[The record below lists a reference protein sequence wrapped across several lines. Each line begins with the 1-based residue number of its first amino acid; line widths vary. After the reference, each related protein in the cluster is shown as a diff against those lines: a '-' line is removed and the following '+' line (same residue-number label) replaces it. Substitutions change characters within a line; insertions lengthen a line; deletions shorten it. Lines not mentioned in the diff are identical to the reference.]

1 MNDDDFDFP
10 DYSTAYS
17 KEARVMRHQ
26 LPDDAGHAL
35 TWVVDQLAFDPN
47 SFPERTTAS
56 DNQENQFIYRH
67 PLPRL
72 ELTYRIDHERKLIY
86 FLHVAAPKLE
96 VAKPLFVSYAH
107 EDKQWLLDLRKWLKP
122 LERKDLIKIWDD
134 RDIESGD
141 KWYREIE
148 ASLNDAKVALLL
160 VSQNFVDS
168 EFIANEEL
176 PRLLEAAETRGVKIL
191 WIAVDVSI
199 VEDAYPE
206 LLELQAMNSDPE
218 LPLAQLDPKQLAL
231 EFKEIYKRI
240 KAAVEK

>member
-1 MNDDDFDFP
+1 MNEDDFEFP
-10 DYSTAYS
+10 EYAIAYS
-17 KEARVMRHQ
+17 KEARVMRYH
-26 LPDDAGHAL
+26 LPEAAGHAL
-35 TWVVDQLAFDPN
+35 TRIVDQLSFDPDA
-47 SFPERTTAS
+47 FPERTTSS
-56 DNQENQFIYRH
+56 DGHEEQYIYSH

-72 ELTYRIDHERKLIY
+72 ELTYRIDRDRKLIY
-86 FLHVAAPKLE
+86 VLHIAAPKLE

-107 EDKQWLLDLRKWLKP
+107 EDKKWLLDLRKWLKP
-122 LERKDLIKIWDD
+122 LERKDLIKVWDD
-134 RDIESGD
+134 RHIESGD
-141 KWYREIE
+141 KWQSEIE

-160 VSQNFVDS
+160 VSQHFVDS

-218 LPLAQLDPKQLAL
+218 MPLALLDQRQLAL

-240 KAAVEK
+240 KLAIEK

>member
-1 MNDDDFDFP
+1 MNEEDFDFP
-10 DYSTAYS
+10 EYATAYS
-17 KEARVMRHQ
+17 KEARVMRYQ
-26 LPDDAGHAL
+26 LPDAAGQAL
-35 TWVVDQLAFDPN
+35 TKVVDQLAFDPD

-56 DNQENQFIYRH
+56 DTHNDQFIYRH
-67 PLPRL
+67 PMPRL
-72 ELTYRIDHERKLIY
+72 ELTYRIDRERKLIY

-107 EDKQWLLDLRKWLKP
+107 EDKRWLLDLRKWLKP
-122 LERKDLIKIWDD
+122 LERKDLIKVWDD

-141 KWYREIE
+141 RWYSEIE

-176 PRLLEAAETRGVKIL
+176 PRLLEAADTRGVKIL
-191 WIAVDVSI
+191 WVAVDVSI
-199 VEDAYPE
+199 VEDAFPE

-218 LPLAQLDPKQLAL
+218 LPLALLDQKQLAL

-240 KAAVEK
+240 KAAVEE